1 LPDVTAVE
9 PHPVFA
15 LHVTLPVTICGFFLL
30 ALAPLFTL
38 PFSPLIV
45 AVNVTDCPKFDG
57 LPLVLTLVVEVAEL
71 MVKLPV
77 CELLELL

>member
-1 LPDVTAVE
+1 
-9 PHPVFA
+9 
-15 LHVTLPVTICGFFLL
+15 LL

-57 LPLVLTLVVEVAEL
+57 LPLVLTLVVELAEL
-71 MVKLPV
+71 MLKLFV
-77 CELLELL
+77 CKLLELL